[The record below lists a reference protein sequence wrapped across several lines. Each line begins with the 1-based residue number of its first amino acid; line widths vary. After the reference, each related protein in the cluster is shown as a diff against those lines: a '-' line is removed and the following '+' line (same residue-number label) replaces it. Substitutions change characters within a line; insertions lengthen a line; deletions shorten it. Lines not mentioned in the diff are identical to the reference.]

1 MPLDRQIGGR
11 YCADDATSVHG
22 NGKSFTKDQDIADIK
37 SSALKYEAID
47 VREKNGFE
55 HDPEVATDVRIAL
68 LNEAAETGA
77 MLAAAHV
84 AFPSIGHIAKN
95 GEGYRFVPVQWD
107 Y

>member
-1 MPLDRQIGGR
+1 
-11 YCADDATSVHG
+11 
-22 NGKSFTKDQDIADIK
+22 
-37 SSALKYEAID
+37 
-47 VREKNGFE
+47 
-55 HDPEVATDVRIAL
+55 VATDVRIAL

-95 GEGYRFVPVQWD
+95 GAGFRFVPVQWD